1 MTSEP
6 STPVPAPVEVVVP
19 ALARVEPRE
28 LRLHLRAVELW
39 RLLVVLWIAPIALVG
54 TVLLTSAGNWRFA
67 LIVALAA
74 TLLALLLRRYCLRYA
89 ARFCARLLPDG
100 LWIDRGVW
108 WRSETFVPRTRI
120 QHTEVNQGPLARR
133 YGIATLKLFTA
144 GTQHAEVEID
154 GLAHGDALWLRDE
167 LLGRH
172 GHDAV

>member
-19 ALARVEPRE
+19 ALARAEPRE

-54 TVLLTSAGNWRFA
+54 TVLPTSAGNWRFA

-89 ARFCARLLPDG
+89 ARFCACLLPDG

-167 LLGRH
+167 LLGRD